1 MTQSLEQAMAAFAP
15 PLPLGVAFSGGADST
30 ALLVA
35 CAEKW
40 PGQVVA
46 LHINHGLQAAAGAF
60 ESQCQQLCQRL
71 GVELRVL
78 PVDAGHAMGQSPE
91 DAARRARYKGIVALA
106 HAECAQTAI
115 KSIAIAQHAD
125 DQMETVLLALSRG
138 SGLAGLSGMAPHW
151 VRDGL
156 FFNRPLLAVA
166 SSDIRQW
173 LAVRGEGF
181 VDDPT
186 NTDIRFTRNR
196 IRAQV
201 VPALRAAF
209 PHCLDTFARSA
220 AHAAQAQVLMDEIAQ
235 ADVQDVLR
243 PRDGL
248 PQIKALQRLS
258 HARQAN
264 FLRFWLKQS
273 FQVIPST
280 AQLVEMQAQIT
291 ACVTRGHA
299 LHIKVGHGF
308 VRRSGDVLSWYNPQ
322 VLLHKSLIPWH

>member
-1 MTQSLEQAMAAFAP
+1 MTQSLEQAMGAFAP

-46 LHINHGLQAAAGAF
+46 LHINHGLQEAAGAF
-60 ESQCQQLCQRL
+60 ESQCQHLCQRL
-71 GVELRVL
+71 NVALRVL
-78 PVDAGHAMGQSPE
+78 PVDAGHTSGQSPE
-91 DAARRARYKGIVALA
+91 DAARRARYKGIVSLA
-106 HAECAQTAI
+106 HAEHAQEAI

-138 SGLAGLSGMAPHW
+138 SGLAGLSAMAPHW

-156 FFNRPLLAVA
+156 DFYRPLLSVA
-166 SSDIRQW
+166 AADIRRW
-173 LAVRGEGF
+173 LADRGEGF

-186 NTDIRFTRNR
+186 NSDLRFTRNR

-209 PHCLDTFARSA
+209 PQCLDTFARSA
-220 AHAAQAQVLMDEIAQ
+220 AHAAQAQVLMDEVAQ
-235 ADVQDVLR
+235 GDAGHVLR
-243 PRDGL
+243 ARDGL
-248 PQIKALQRLS
+248 PQLKALQRLS
-258 HARQAN
+258 HVRQAN

-280 AQLVEMQAQIT
+280 AQLGEMQSQIT
-291 ACVTRGHA
+291 ACITRGHA
-299 LHIKVGHGF
+299 IHMKVGHGF
-308 VRRSGDVLSWYNPQ
+308 VQRIGDVLTWYNP
-322 VLLHKSLIPWH
+322 

>member
-1 MTQSLEQAMAAFAP
+1 MGAFAP
-15 PLPLGVAFSGGADST
+15 PLPLGVALSGGADST

-46 LHINHGLQAAAGAF
+46 LHINHGLQTAAGAF
-60 ESQCQQLCQRL
+60 EAQCQQLCQRL
-71 GVELRVL
+71 QVALRVL
-78 PVDAGHAMGQSPE
+78 AVDAGHAVGQSPE
-91 DAARRARYKGIVALA
+91 DAARHARYKGIMALA
-106 HAECAQTAI
+106 QAEPAQAAI

-125 DQMETVLLALSRG
+125 DQMETILLALSRG
-138 SGLAGLSGMAPHW
+138 SGLGGLSGMAPNW

-156 FFNRPLLAVA
+156 PFYRPLLAVA
-166 SSDIRQW
+166 SADIRHW
-173 LAVRGEGF
+173 LTARVEGF

-186 NTDIRFTRNR
+186 NTDVRFTRNR

-201 VPALRAAF
+201 VPALRATF
-209 PHCLDTFARSA
+209 PQCLDTFARSA
-220 AHAAQAQVLMDEIAQ
+220 AHAAQAQVLMDEVAQ
-235 ADVQDVLR
+235 ADAQAVLR
-243 PRDGL
+243 ERDGL

-264 FLRFWLKQS
+264 FLRFWLKRS

-280 AQLVEMQAQIT
+280 AQLGEMQSQIT

-299 LHIKVGHGF
+299 IHLKVGHGF
-308 VRRSGDVLSWYNPQ
+308 VQRTGAVLSWYNP
-322 VLLHKSLIPWH
+322 